1 VDEEVTVTRA
11 GISIRPPTEHT
22 AAGRQQGTLAAG
34 GQQGTLD
41 GGVQAPIP
49 VVELVGVTK
58 VFGPTIAAQG
68 VSFGLYSGE
77 VLALVGENGA
87 GKSTLVKTVGGVY
100 RPDDGYLKI
109 AGEKVDLHSPLDA
122 SQRGIAVVHQ
132 HPGLFPDLSIAENVF
147 AGRPL
152 RNSTG
157 LLDHARMRAEAQKW
171 IDMLGLTRSAANT
184 VSSLRTSEQQM
195 VEIARA
201 LAADAKVLI
210 LDEPTAALTIGEVE
224 KLFAVIDDLR
234 TRGVAM
240 MFVGHRLEEIFA
252 VSDRIAI
259 LRDGKLIDTRNT
271 RQTNQAETVKL
282 MVGRDLGDLYPVH
295 QSTIGAP
302 VLTVSDLSVR
312 GSFEQVDFTVRAG
325 EVVGLAGLVGSGRT
339 EIARVIFGIDR
350 PSTGT
355 VTLDDQPIKPRSAA
369 DAMARGIAYVS
380 EDRRGQS
387 LIEEF
392 SILDNATLP
401 VITKATRLGM
411 IRRRLELALVSESLE
426 RMKLK
431 FAHFGQPA
439 GTLSGGNQQKV
450 VLAKWLATNPR
461 VLILDEPTQGIDIQ
475 AKAEVHRIIAELA
488 QQGLAILMISS
499 DMPELIG
506 TCDRI
511 LAMRQGH
518 IVADF
523 SREEA
528 NQYDIGLAVTGVN
541 AAPEPVGD
549 TDGSS
554 PPAGDVAAPA
564 GPSVQ
569 ALDQMVGQHHD
580 QPDRLIPRPVAATA
594 APAAAPAATT
604 TTTAAGA
611 TEKAPTS
618 ASRTGLLKRLTGRR
632 EAGLL
637 AALLVIIV
645 PLSVLNP
652 RFLSSANLVDL
663 MLVETSLIGV
673 VAVGQL
679 MVMLTRQIDLSVGS
693 TIGLA
698 GYVSASTMADH
709 PGLPIIVGVLIACVV
724 GLVCGLINGL
734 IVAYGRV
741 PSIVVTLGTLAIYR
755 GVDSILSAGKQVG
768 SIDVP
773 SGWLSWTATRPLGVP
788 LLIWIGLLVV
798 LLAAGFLWNT
808 ARGREI
814 YATGSNPDGARLIGI
829 PAPRRVLTAFMVS
842 GLLAGF
848 AGALW
853 ASHYTIVDGQLAVGV
868 ELTVIASVVVGG
880 VSMRGGSGT
889 VLGAALGTFALLV
902 IKNALALAKVNDQYL
917 QAFFGAAIL
926 LAITV
931 DLMLAR
937 RARRSRKVLT

>member
-1 VDEEVTVTRA
+1 MRSTRVDEEVTVTRA
-11 GISIRPPTEHT
+11 GTSIHPPTEH
-22 AAGRQQGTLAAG
+22 AAPGEQAGTLAAG

-41 GGVQAPIP
+41 GGVQVPIP

-68 VSFGLYSGE
+68 VSFGLFSGE

-87 GKSTLVKTVGGVY
+87 GKSTLVKTVAGVY

-122 SQRGIAVVHQ
+122 SHRGIAVVHQ

-152 RNSTG
+152 RNSAG

-171 IDMLGLTRSAANT
+171 IAILGLTRSAADT
-184 VSSLRTSEQQM
+184 VSSLRTSEQQL

-201 LAADAKVLI
+201 LAADARVLI
-210 LDEPTAALTIGEVE
+210 LDEPTAALTISEVE

-271 RQTNQAETVKL
+271 RQTDQVETVKL
-282 MVGRDLGDLYPVH
+282 MVGRDLGDLYPLH

-312 GSFEQVDFTVRAG
+312 GSFEHVDFTVRAG

-355 VTLDDQPIKPRSAA
+355 ITLDDQPIKPRSAA
-369 DAMARGIAYVS
+369 DAMSRGIAYVS

-411 IRRRLELALVSESLE
+411 IRHRLEVALVSESLE

-506 TCDRI
+506 TCDRV

-541 AAPEPVGD
+541 ATPEPAGD

-554 PPAGDVAAPA
+554 PPADDVAAPV
-564 GPSVQ
+564 GRSVR
-569 ALDQMVGQHHD
+569 ALDQMVGQQHD
-580 QPDRLIPRPVAATA
+580 QPHRQFRRPVARATTPPTATA
-594 APAAAPAATT
+594 QF
-604 TTTAAGA
+604 
-611 TEKAPTS
+611 PTS
-618 ASRTGLLKRLTGRR
+618 GPRTGLLKRLTGRR

-645 PLSVLNP
+645 PLSALNP

-709 PGLPIIVGVLIACVV
+709 PGLPVIVGVCIACAV
-724 GLVCGLINGL
+724 GLLCGLINGL

-773 SGWLSWTATRPLGVP
+773 PGWLSWTATRPLGVP
-788 LLIWIGLLVV
+788 VLIWIGLLVV

-814 YATGSNPDGARLIGI
+814 YATGSNPDGAKLIGI

-931 DLMLAR
+931 DLILAR
-937 RARRSRKVLT
+937 RARRSRKVLA